1 MAQEKEKNPDKMK
14 NDKYT
19 VNDIERAP
27 AEDVT
32 RVSDEALLAYAA
44 QALSEV
50 EGIVVSR
57 TGIVGGLLGKK
68 SPGKAIK
75 ISSSDQEVVIDV
87 TLELEY
93 GVKIPEV
100 SSMIQTK
107 IRQNIEDY
115 TGKFV
120 RAVNINIEAIRM
132 PVEEKAAGVRKPAG
146 DDPANMSNHQEGKL

>member
-1 MAQEKEKNPDKMK
+1 MAQEKQKPEDPEQAKR
-14 NDKYT
+14 DKYT
-19 VNDIERAP
+19 VQDIERA
-27 AEDVT
+27 ASEDVT
-32 RVSDEALLAYAA
+32 RISDEALLAYAS

-75 ISSSDQEVVIDV
+75 IESSDQEVVIEV

-100 SSMIQTK
+100 SSLIQRN
-107 IRQNIEDY
+107 IRHNIEEY

-132 PVEEKAAGVRKPAG
+132 PEADKAQAAKGAAESAKEVQPSKAEK
-146 DDPANMSNHQEGKL
+146 

>member
-1 MAQEKEKNPDKMK
+1 MAQEKEKNSDKMK

-19 VNDIERAP
+19 VHDIERAP

-32 RVSDEALLAYAA
+32 RISDEALLAYAS

-75 ISSSDQEVVIDV
+75 ISSSDQDVVIDV

-100 SSMIQTK
+100 AGMIQTK
-107 IRQNIEDY
+107 IRHNIEEY

-120 RAVNINIEAIRM
+120 KAVNINIEAIRM
-132 PVEEKAAGVRKPAG
+132 PVEEKSLAVKKPTG
-146 DDPANMSNHQEGKL
+146 DDPANMSNHQEDNL